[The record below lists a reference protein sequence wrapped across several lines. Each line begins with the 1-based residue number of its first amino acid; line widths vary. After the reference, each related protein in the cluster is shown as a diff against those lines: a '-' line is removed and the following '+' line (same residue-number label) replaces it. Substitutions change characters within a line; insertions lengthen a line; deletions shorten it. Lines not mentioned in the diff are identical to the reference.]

1 MAYETTKTKKLWGEL
16 EHSVLKGEGLDIGCG
31 PDPVFPEVMPF
42 DLGHGDANHI
52 TRHIQK
58 QFDFVY
64 SSHCLEHMIDAKSAI
79 QEWWQLVRP
88 GGVLF
93 ILVPDEDLYEQGF
106 WPSRFNPD
114 HKWTFTIA
122 KQQSWS
128 PVSINLFDLVRS
140 LPNGEILSIRLQDTA
155 YERYL
160 LSNGYRPGSV
170 MYGVK
175 QTVGRVLYPL
185 LRLLGFNRQT
195 LRCHLRHPTDQTANS
210 ETLAQIQCVIR
221 KGAAP

>member
-1 MAYETTKTKKLWGEL
+1 MAYETTKTKKLWGDFEY
-16 EHSVLKGEGLDIGCG
+16 SVLKGKGLDIGCG
-31 PDPVFPEVMPF
+31 PDPIFPDVTPF
-42 DLGHGDANHI
+42 DLSHGDANHI
-52 TRHIQK
+52 TQYFDG

-64 SSHCLEHMIDAKSAI
+64 SSHCLEHMVDAKAAI
-79 QEWWQLVRP
+79 LEWWKLVKP

-93 ILVPDEDLYEQGF
+93 LLVPDEDLYEQGY
-106 WPSRFNPD
+106 WPSRFNRD

-128 PVSINLFDLVRS
+128 PVSINLFALAKN
-140 LPNGEILSIRLQDTA
+140 LPNGEVIDIKLHDNG

-160 LSNGYRPGSV
+160 LSNGYRRSSF

-175 QTVGRVLYPL
+175 QVVGRVLYPL
-185 LRLLGFNRQT
+185 LRLLGFNKQS
-195 LRCHLRHPTDQTANS
+195 LRRHLRHPTDQTANS

-221 KGAAP
+221 KKA